1 MVRKEILE
9 ISKFTYIDN
18 DDLWEKVYRLLLT
31 LKNITKEETE
41 FLLSFSDDIDNS
53 RWFEIYHDELSLFLI
68 KIWEKYKLI
77 D

>member
-1 MVRKEILE
+1 MREEILD
-9 ISKFTYIDN
+9 ISKFIYIDN
-18 DDLWEKVYRLLLT
+18 YDLWEKVYSLLLN

-53 RWFEIYHDELSLFLI
+53 RWFEIEHDELSLFLI
-68 KIWEKYKLI
+68 KLWEKYKLI